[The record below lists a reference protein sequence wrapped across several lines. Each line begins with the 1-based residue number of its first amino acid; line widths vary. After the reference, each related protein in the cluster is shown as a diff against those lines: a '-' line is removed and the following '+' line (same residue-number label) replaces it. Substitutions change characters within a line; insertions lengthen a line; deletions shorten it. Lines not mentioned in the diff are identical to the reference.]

1 MAAKLPWF
9 KLFVQ
14 DFLLDDRVVRLTNEQ
29 RGVYLWLLCRQWVDG
44 DLPFDVMQ
52 VYPLMPYGSD
62 SAAVAF
68 VLSEF
73 FPPDPDTN
81 RRRNPK
87 LAQQQESAGSAY
99 EARVETAGNARKA
112 RARKS
117 KQDNAISSD
126 QTSHQSSDYRKNQNQ
141 ILEPETDLPRRD
153 DMIDPFVFEVAAA
166 ANQALRDNPQVRNAE
181 VEFTPLKASSAQQA
195 VADWLGAGIPQ
206 ETILKAVAGVC
217 ARYSPTPENRRIGS
231 WRYFDQAVLRAHAET
246 QPDPMQSVIAEMQ
259 KAHEAQY
266 GKDEA
271 A

>member
-9 KLFVQ
+9 KFYVH
-14 DFLLDDRVVRLTNEQ
+14 DFLLDDRVLRLTNEQ
-29 RGVYLWLLCRQWVDG
+29 RGVYVWLLCRQWVDG
-44 DLPFDVMQ
+44 NLPFDVLQ
-52 VYPLMPYGSD
+52 VYPLMPPGSD

-87 LAQQQESAGSAY
+87 LAEQQHSAGSAY
-99 EARVETAGNARKA
+99 QSRVETAASARKA

-117 KQDNAISSD
+117 KQDNAVSSD

-141 ILEPETDLPRRD
+141 IPEPETDQPRPD
-153 DMIDPFVFEVAAA
+153 AMIDPFVLEVAAV
-166 ANQALRDNPQVRNAE
+166 ANQALRDNAAVRNAGP
-181 VEFTPLKASSAQQA
+181 EFTPLKASSAQQA
-195 VADWLGAGIPQ
+195 VADWLGAGIPK
-206 ETILKAVAGVC
+206 EVILKAVAGVC
-217 ARYSPTPENRRIGS
+217 ARFTPTVENRRIGS
-231 WRYFDQAVLRAHAET
+231 WRYFDQAVMRAHAET
-246 QPDPMQSVIAEMQ
+246 QPALVAVIAEMQ

-266 GKDEA
+266 GKGEA